1 VDLAALTQRLSP
13 KNQAT
18 LPKRSSA
25 LVDVGQGDEICVS
38 FAQSIAAADG
48 ATYPIMLLMTEIE
61 RARREAA
68 ILAVESLE
76 PAVRARHVLQ
86 FNGGIRRVAVDA
98 QRRVV
103 LPGPYVEAL
112 ALGREISVINQSAS
126 VQVWNPAD
134 WAAWQAASEPTPA
147 ELINILSL

>member
-1 VDLAALTQRLSP
+1 MSRKPAAAFVASLVGM
-13 KNQAT
+13 
-18 LPKRSSA
+18 A
-25 LVDVGQGDEICVS
+25 LFTGVS

-48 ATYPIMLLMTEIE
+48 STYPIMLLMTEAE

-68 ILAVESLE
+68 ILAVAGVDA
-76 PAVRARHVLQ
+76 AVLARHVLK

-103 LPGPYVEAL
+103 LPGPYVEQ
-112 ALGREISVINQSAS
+112 LGLEREICVINQSSS

-134 WAAWQAASEPTPA
+134 WAAWQAAAEPTPA